1 MRNAATWLRRMPA
14 VPAVPAV
21 LAGLAGLGGG
31 TEAAAQETDRGDGVA
46 VLTLRDALLRASQS
60 NAQYRQALNQL
71 ELGRH
76 PRQRWWANL
85 MPDIRLS
92 YETGL
97 GLQRQPFYR
106 DFEGNPVEVAN
117 VRTVRSSN
125 YSQGGNVSLTLDP
138 GQRYYEFR
146 QTQAQAR
153 QSMTDAEQRLNST
166 LASVQRLY
174 LDAQNSRAQLE
185 VEEALLSDRQLDLA
199 EKESR
204 FELLR
209 ASRSDLLSAELDLEN
224 QRIRVRTARGAVDK
238 ALLAL
243 RTAIGDPE
251 LGVVEIEREP
261 PAPFDPSTL
270 DLAELVARAGRE
282 SPAVVA
288 AESDL
293 AVQRVA
299 LNSAKA
305 LDWPSVTVSTTVSSA
320 AYGEEYTELFGMK
333 FDDVEIQGSAYFR
346 VSVPLTNILPIFDG
360 FAKSYSVASATMS
373 LRNAEMSY
381 QQTMLEVEESI
392 RSRYLDLETAWENVL
407 QRERAL
413 QVASERLAV
422 VREEYLLATKG
433 IEELR
438 GAIREEATARRDEVD
453 QRFTFATALLAL
465 YEELG
470 IVAREAGIGL
480 PTEGN

>member
-1 MRNAATWLRRMPA
+1 MRNGKRWLRRGVVGLVA
-14 VPAVPAV
+14 
-21 LAGLAGLGGG
+21 LAGLGGG
-31 TEAAAQETDRGDGVA
+31 VEVAAQETDGGAGVT
-46 VLTLRDALLRASQS
+46 VLTLQEALLRASQS
-60 NAQYRQALNQL
+60 NSQYRQALNQL

-76 PRQRWWANL
+76 PRQRWWANF
-85 MPDIRLS
+85 MPNIGLS
-92 YETGL
+92 YGTGL
-97 GLQRQPFYR
+97 GLRRQPFYQ
-106 DFEGNPVEVAN
+106 DFEGRPVEVAD
-117 VRTVRSSN
+117 VRTVTSSN
-125 YSQGGNVSLTLDP
+125 YSQGASLNLTLDP
-138 GQRYYEFR
+138 GRRYYEFR
-146 QTQAQAR
+146 QTQARAR
-153 QSMTDAEQRLNST
+153 QSRTSAEQRLNST
-166 LASVQRLY
+166 LATVQRLY

-185 VEEALLSDRQLDLA
+185 VEEALLADRQLDLA

-204 FELLR
+204 FELLQ

-238 ALLAL
+238 AMLAL

-251 LGVVEIEREP
+251 LGVVETEREP
-261 PAPFDPSTL
+261 PAPFDPSAL

-282 SPAVVA
+282 SPSVIA

-293 AVQRVA
+293 AVQRAA

-305 LDWPSVTVSTTVSSA
+305 LDWPSVTVNTRVNSA
-320 AYGEEYTELFGMK
+320 AYGEDYTELFGVK
-333 FDDVEIQGSAYFR
+333 FDDVEINGGANLS
-346 VSVPLTNILPIFDG
+346 VSVPLSNILPIFDG
-360 FAKSYSVASATMS
+360 FAKSYNIASATMS
-373 LRNAEMSY
+373 LRDAEMSF
-381 QQTMLEVEESI
+381 QQTMLQVEESI

-413 QVASERLAV
+413 EVASERLAV

-438 GAIREEATARRDEVD
+438 GAIREEADARRQEVT
-453 QRFTFATALLAL
+453 QRFTFATALVAL

-470 IVAREAGIGL
+470 IVAREAGIDL

>member
-1 MRNAATWLRRMPA
+1 MRNGKAWLWRGGVA
-14 VPAVPAV
+14 VAVMV
-21 LAGLAGLGGG
+21 GLGGG
-31 TEAAAQETDRGDGVA
+31 VDAVAQERGGGDEVT
-46 VLTLRDALLRASQS
+46 VLTLQDALMRASQFNS
-60 NAQYRQALNQL
+60 QYRQALNQI
-71 ELGRH
+71 ELGKH

-85 MPDIRLS
+85 MPNLGLS
-92 YETGL
+92 YSTGL
-97 GLQRQPFYR
+97 GLRRQPYYV
-106 DFEGNPVEVAN
+106 DFEGRPTEVAD

-125 YSQGGNVSLTLDP
+125 YSQGANVNLTLDP
-138 GQRYYEFR
+138 GQRYYQFR
-146 QTQAQAR
+146 RTQAQAR
-153 QSMTDAEQRLNST
+153 QSRTSAEQRLNST
-166 LASVQRLY
+166 LATVQRLY
-174 LDAQNSRAQLE
+174 LDAQNSQAQLQ
-185 VEEALLSDRQLDLA
+185 VEEALLADRQLDLA

-224 QRIRVRTARGAVDK
+224 QRIRVRTAQGAVDK

-251 LGVVEIEREP
+251 LGALEIEREP

-282 SPAVVA
+282 SPSVIA

-293 AVQRVA
+293 AVQRAA

-305 LDWPSVTVSTTVSSA
+305 LNWPSVTVNTTVSSA
-320 AYGEEYTELFGMK
+320 AYGEEYTELFGAK
-333 FDDVEIQGSAYFR
+333 FDNVEINGRASLS
-346 VSVPLTNILPIFDG
+346 VIVPLTNILPIFDG
-360 FAKSYSVASATMS
+360 FAKSYDVASATMS
-373 LRNAEMSY
+373 YRNAEMSY
-381 QQTMLEVEESI
+381 QQTMLQVEESV
-392 RSRYLDLETAWENVL
+392 RSKYLDLETAWENVL
-407 QRERAL
+407 QRERARE
-413 QVASERLAV
+413 VASDRLAI

-438 GAIREEATARRDEVD
+438 GAIREEADARRQEVD

-470 IVAREAGIGL
+470 IVAREAGIDL

>member
-1 MRNAATWLRRMPA
+1 ML
-14 VPAVPAV
+14 V
-21 LAGLAGLGGG
+21 GLGGG
-31 TEAAAQETDRGDGVA
+31 AGLAAQETDAADGVT
-46 VLTLRDALLRASQS
+46 VLTLHDALVRASQS
-60 NAQYRQALNQL
+60 NSQYRQALNQL
-71 ELGRH
+71 ELGNH

-85 MPDIRLS
+85 MPNLGLS
-92 YETGL
+92 YRTGL

-106 DFEGNPVEVAN
+106 DFEGRPIEVAD
-117 VRTVRSSN
+117 VRTVTSSN
-125 YSQGGNVSLTLDP
+125 YNQGASVSLTLDP
-138 GQRYYEFR
+138 GLRYYEFR

-153 QSMTDAEQRLNST
+153 QSRTSAEQRLNAT
-166 LASVQRLY
+166 LAAVQRLY
-174 LDAQNSRAQLE
+174 LDAQNSQAQLE
-185 VEEALLSDRQLDLA
+185 VEEALLADRQLDLT
-199 EKESR
+199 EKESL

-251 LGVVEIEREP
+251 LGAVEIEREP

-270 DLAELVARAGRE
+270 DLAELVVRAGRE
-282 SPAVVA
+282 SPSVIA

-293 AVQRVA
+293 AVQRAA

-305 LDWPSVTVSTTVSSA
+305 LNWPSLTVSTTVGSG
-320 AYGEEYTELFGMK
+320 AYGEDYTELFGAK
-333 FDDVEIQGSAYFR
+333 FDDVEINGSASLSVR
-346 VSVPLTNILPIFDG
+346 VPLTNILPIFDG
-360 FAKSYSVASATMS
+360 FAKSYSVASQTMS

-413 QVASERLAV
+413 EVASERLAV
-422 VREEYLLATKG
+422 VREEYLLANKG

-438 GAIREEATARRDEVD
+438 GAIREEANARREEVA

-470 IVAREAGIGL
+470 IVAQEAGIGL